1 MIVLFYFVCAA
12 CLLGDAL
19 LYIEEKGININN

>member
-1 MIVLFYFVCAA
+1 MIVIFYFVCAA

-19 LYIEEKGININN
+19 LYIEKKGININN

>member
-1 MIVLFYFVCAA
+1 MVIFYFVCAA

-19 LYIEEKGININN
+19 NDIESNGIIINE

>member
-1 MIVLFYFVCAA
+1 MVIFYFVCAA

-19 LYIEEKGININN
+19 LYIEKRNININE

>member
-1 MIVLFYFVCAA
+1 MVIFYFVCAA

-19 LYIEEKGININN
+19 SYIEEKGININE